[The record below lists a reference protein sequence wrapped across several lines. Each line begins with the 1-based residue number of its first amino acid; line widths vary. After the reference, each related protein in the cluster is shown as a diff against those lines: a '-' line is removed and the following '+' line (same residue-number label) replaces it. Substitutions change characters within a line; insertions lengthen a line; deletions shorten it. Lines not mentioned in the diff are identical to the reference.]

1 MSNITSS
8 FVDFEIPNWFDSQHL
23 AGMLRGIEKEGL
35 RVKPDGYLAQTPHP
49 TKLGSKLTHPFI
61 TTDYSES
68 LLELITDPKTSPKET
83 LNMLRQLHLLV
94 YQGMSEG
101 ELMWPLS
108 MPCMLSSNDEDIP
121 LADYGSS
128 NTGKLKTLYRSG
140 LGIRYGRRM

>member
-1 MSNITSS
+1 MTIMSNFASS

-83 LNMLRQLHLLV
+83 LKTTCNYKYSKLCRRSIRTV
-94 YQGMSEG
+94 
-101 ELMWPLS
+101 LMQK
-108 MPCMLSSNDEDIP
+108 
-121 LADYGSS
+121 LAI
-128 NTGKLKTLYRSG
+128 K
-140 LGIRYGRRM
+140 